1 VRFAHKQTQRAP
13 RPRPGAPGARRA
25 RWLESRRSLVLAHLS
40 HQRTCA
46 TQDAHELAPDND
58 NDAEFE
64 PEVYEDDDTQLRSQA
79 ALARELADAHR
90 GASESDAEAQE
101 ALKNATEKC
110 KAAALRKGEQV
121 VRDLNNYHHLRRLR
135 EILGNVRGAEKLSD
149 ELIASSIRGLEFLP
163 GYEGGTPRS
172 MQHKSFPW
180 AGFKVTIVPKPSCR
194 VWTPDDETD
203 RYETTWSDR
212 GVFHKM
218 RAADSANTHVFEA
231 EMQKAK
237 RHKAAPREFHRE
249 MAYAA
254 SDGHQKIKESADLP
268 AVNQLIVELN
278 AHRRNAPSQFF
289 ETHEAV
295 REYMGMERT
304 ADAVTLDDGDVVR
317 YEKELDQ
324 EKMMLLEA
332 AMRSDLSLALDKI
345 TLGGPASRWTSAE
358 QRTDELIELQR
369 KSDKKLSHV
378 TEEEQ
383 RILSLYRAMI
393 TFCQGD
399 DYWKIWREELN
410 RIDSMPIQSQEQRQV
425 CVRMRRIIATHFLTN
440 RAQAKRS
447 SLEVFVKQ
455 WYDINGDDNKASQ
468 ARKIYRSLSELR
480 LEQKAVGDDPAKMF
494 VFAHSEAAREAFKDD
509 VYKLNHSPM
518 QSLLAMWAV
527 QKFGWSWVLDTKK
540 LDIAPN
546 DPEVRKRL
554 EEIARKT
561 GQPALPKKLSI
572 VNVCGV
578 MNSVLKPKR
587 LPTYA
592 ECVYEEPETSRVT
605 TYTVR
610 LESSLPAFLLTKL
623 DNRPALGSSP
633 WSAFYS
639 IAKHTRCSQ
648 RCDGG
653 DFCPVKVPIAGEV
666 RRLRNLINRII
677 EKLTDDEDRPRA
689 ATDVDLEHARLL
701 SGALDYV
708 PEVLLT
714 LSKDGR
720 WRQRLENLCKLC
732 KL

>member
-1 VRFAHKQTQRAP
+1 MR
-13 RPRPGAPGARRA
+13 
-25 RWLESRRSLVLAHLS
+25 
-40 HQRTCA
+40 
-46 TQDAHELAPDND
+46 
-58 NDAEFE
+58 
-64 PEVYEDDDTQLRSQA
+64 
-79 ALARELADAHR
+79 
-90 GASESDAEAQE
+90 
-101 ALKNATEKC
+101 
-110 KAAALRKGEQV
+110 LRK
-121 VRDLNNYHHLRRLR
+121 
-135 EILGNVRGAEKLSD
+135 ILGNVRGAEQLST
-149 ELIASSIRGLEFLP
+149 ELIDSSARGLSFLP
-163 GYEGGTPRS
+163 CYEGGNPRS
-172 MQHKSFPW
+172 MQQKSFQW
-180 AGFKVTIVPKPSCR
+180 AGFKVTIVPKPACR
-194 VWTPDDETD
+194 VWTPDLETD
-203 RYETTWSDR
+203 RYFTTWSDR

-218 RAADSANTHVFEA
+218 RAVDSANTHVFEE

-237 RHKAAPREFHRE
+237 RHKAASREFHLQ

-254 SDGHQKIKESADLP
+254 SEEHRKISGSSLADLP
-268 AVNQLIVELN
+268 AVNQLIIELN
-278 AHRRNAPSQFF
+278 AHRRNGPSQFF

-332 AMRSDLSLALDKI
+332 AMRSDLSLAIDKLA
-345 TLGGPASRWTSAE
+345 LGSPTSRWASAE
-358 QRTDELIELQR
+358 ERTEALIELQR
-369 KSDKKLSHV
+369 KSEKRRSDM
-378 TEEEQ
+378 TDEEE

-399 DYWKIWREELN
+399 DYWKIWRDELN
-410 RIDSMPIQSQEQRQV
+410 RIDSVPIQNQV
-425 CVRMRRIIATHFLTN
+425 CVRMRRIIATRFMTN

-447 SLEVFVKQ
+447 SLEKFVKQ
-455 WYDINGDDNKASQ
+455 WYAINGDDNKASQ
-468 ARKIYRSLSELR
+468 ARKIYRNLSELR
-480 LEQKAVGDDPAKMF
+480 LEQKVVGDDPAKMF
-494 VFAHSEAAREAFKDD
+494 VFAHSEATREAFRDD

-518 QSLLAMWAV
+518 QSLIALWAV

-554 EEIARKT
+554 EEIVRQT

-572 VNVCGV
+572 LNVCRV

-587 LPTYA
+587 LLTYA
-592 ECVYEEPETSRVT
+592 EFVYERPETSRVT

-623 DNRPALGSSP
+623 DNKPTLGSSP

-653 DFCPVKVPIAGEV
+653 DFCPVKVPIVGEV

-677 EKLTDDEDRPRA
+677 EKLTVDEDRPRA

-701 SGALDYV
+701 SSALDYV

-720 WRQRLENLCKLC
+720 WQQRLEKLCKLC
-732 KL
+732 KM

>member
-1 VRFAHKQTQRAP
+1 LNRGEASF
-13 RPRPGAPGARRA
+13 
-25 RWLESRRSLVLAHLS
+25 SRTTH
-40 HQRTCA
+40 HPRTCA

-64 PEVYEDDDTQLRSQA
+64 PEVYEDDDTELRSQA
-79 ALARELADAHR
+79 ALARELVDAHR
-90 GASESDAEAQE
+90 DASKSDADADAQE
-101 ALKNATEKC
+101 ALKNAVEKC
-110 KAAALRKGEQV
+110 KAAALRKGDQV

-135 EILGNVRGAEKLSD
+135 EILGNVRGAEKLSA
-149 ELIASSIRGLEFLP
+149 ELIDSSIRGLEFLP

-180 AGFKVTIVPKPSCR
+180 AGFNVTIVPKPACR

-218 RAADSANTHVFEA
+218 RAGASANTHDFEE

-237 RHKAAPREFHRE
+237 RHKAASREFHLQ

-254 SDGHQKIKESADLP
+254 SEEHRKINRSADLADLP

-278 AHRRNAPSQFF
+278 AHRRNGPSQFF

-304 ADAVTLDDGDVVR
+304 ADAVTLDDSEVMR
-317 YEKELDQ
+317 YEKALDQ

-332 AMRSDLSLALDKI
+332 AMRSDLSLAIDKLA
-345 TLGGPASRWTSAE
+345 LGSPTSRWASAE
-358 QRTDELIELQR
+358 ERTEALIKLQR
-369 KSDKKLSHV
+369 KSEKRRSDM
-378 TEEEQ
+378 TDEEK

-399 DYWKIWREELN
+399 AYWNIWRDELN
-410 RIDSMPIQSQEQRQV
+410 RIDSVPVQSQEQRQV
-425 CVRMRRIIATHFLTN
+425 CVRMRRIIAALFMTI
-440 RAQAKRS
+440 RAQEKRS
-447 SLEVFVKQ
+447 SLDDFVKQ
-455 WYDINGDDNKASQ
+455 WYAINGDDNKASQ

-480 LEQKAVGDDPAKMF
+480 LEQKAVGDDPAKLF
-494 VFAHSEAAREAFKDD
+494 VFAHSEAEREAFRDD
-509 VYKLNHSPM
+509 VYKMNHSPM

-527 QKFGWSWVLDTKK
+527 QKFGWSWVLDAKH

-554 EEIARKT
+554 EEIVRKT
-561 GQPALPKKLSI
+561 GQSALPKKLSI

-592 ECVYEEPETSRVT
+592 EFVYEKPETSRVT

-623 DNRPALGSSP
+623 DTKPNLGSSP

-648 RCDGG
+648 RCDGV
-653 DFCPVKVPIAGEV
+653 DFCPVKMPIVGEV
-666 RRLRNLINRII
+666 RRLRILINRII
-677 EKLTDDEDRPRA
+677 DKLTDEFRPIST
-689 ATDVDLEHARLL
+689 TDADVEHARLL
-701 SGALDYV
+701 RDALDYV

-714 LSKDGR
+714 LSRDGR
-720 WRQRLENLCKLC
+720 WRRRLEKLCKLC
-732 KL
+732 KIV